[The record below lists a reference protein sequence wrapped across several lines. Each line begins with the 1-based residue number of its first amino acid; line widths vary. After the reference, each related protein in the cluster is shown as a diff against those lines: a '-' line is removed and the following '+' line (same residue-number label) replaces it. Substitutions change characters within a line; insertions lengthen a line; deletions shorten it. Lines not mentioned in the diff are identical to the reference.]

1 MTLATPELVLLDL
14 DGTLVD
20 TLPDIATCV
29 NRTLT
34 RLALPERPVA
44 AIRGWIG
51 NGLERLLHRALTNDA
66 EGQAEAGLHARAR
79 AEFTRLYRADVCKLS
94 RCYPGVHE
102 GLDALLRRNIQ
113 LGCVTNKAGQFVR
126 PLLQKLKLLDAM
138 SIIIAGDTLPRKK
151 PDPLPLLHAAA
162 ALQKAPGR
170 CLMVGDSET
179 DVRAARAAGVPIV
192 CVSYGYHRGRDIHET
207 KPDAVIDSLA
217 ALPALFQAA

>member
-20 TLPDIATCV
+20 TLPDIAACV

-34 RLALPERPVA
+34 RLALPARPAA

-51 NGLERLLHRALTNDA
+51 NGLEQLLHRALTNAA

-79 AEFTRLYRADVCKLS
+79 AEFTRLYRADVCNLS

-102 GLDALLRRNIQ
+102 GLGALRRRNIQ

-138 SIIIAGDTLPRKK
+138 SIIIAGDTLPKKK

-162 ALQKAPGR
+162 ALQKAPGQS
-170 CLMVGDSET
+170 LMVGDSAT

-217 ALPALFQAA
+217 ALPVLFKAA

>member
-20 TLPDIATCV
+20 TLPDIAACV

-34 RLALPERPVA
+34 SLGLPQRPAA

-51 NGLERLLHRALTNDA
+51 NGLERLLHRALTNDV
-66 EGQAEAGLHARAR
+66 EGQAKAGLHARAQ
-79 AEFTRLYRADVCKLS
+79 AEFTRLYRADVCNLS

-102 GLDALLRRNIQ
+102 GLDALRRRHIQ

-138 SIIIAGDTLPRKK
+138 SIIIAGDTLPKKK

-170 CLMVGDSET
+170 SLMVGDSAT

-207 KPDAVIDSLA
+207 QPDAVIDSLA
-217 ALPALFQAA
+217 ALPALFKAA